1 MDPRLSELRQA
12 AEAFGVT
19 LAAETAE
26 KLVRLAD
33 LVLAAN
39 ARIRL
44 TSITAWDEVLAK
56 HLLDSLAPLALG
68 AGPRPGQQT
77 ADLGSGG
84 GFPGLVLAAV
94 LPDLPFT
101 LIEST
106 NKKADFLAE
115 TAAALTLANV
125 RVWPRRAEEAGLDEG
140 REAFDLILARAVAG
154 LPVLVELAHPLL
166 KSGRR
171 QLLAW
176 KGPESGGEM
185 EAAAGALARLGG
197 EIRETK
203 NYALP
208 GGWASEC
215 WSRWARPARRRRV
228 SRAGRGW
235 PRNGRWVDPIPD
247 PSADHGETAP
257 AKRPQG

>member
-1 MDPRLSELRQA
+1 MDSRSSELRQA

-26 KLVRLAD
+26 KLVRLTE

-39 ARIRL
+39 VRIRL

-68 AGPRPGQQT
+68 VCPAPGQQT

-84 GFPGLVLAAV
+84 GFPGLVLAAA

-101 LIEST
+101 LIEAT
-106 NKKADFLAE
+106 RKKADFLAE

-140 REAFDLILARAVAG
+140 REAFDLVLARAVAD

-166 KSGRR
+166 KIGGTF
-171 QLLAW
+171 LAW
-176 KGPESGGEM
+176 KGPEGGAEI
-185 EAAAGALARLGG
+185 EASAGALARLGA
-197 EIRETK
+197 EIREARS
-203 NYALP
+203 YALP
-208 GGWASEC
+208 GGLG
-215 WSRWARPARRRRV
+215 RRV
-228 SRAGRGW
+228 LVAVAKTGLTPPGF
-235 PRNGRWVDPIPD
+235 PRRPGM
-247 PSADHGETAP
+247 AE
-257 AKRPQG
+257 KRPLG